1 MFITSTGTDFC
12 RSGSAAT
19 QRGAVG
25 RSRQSR
31 SYNSSTCVG
40 ICLAAFIAVIFAG
53 TAASQIFPT
62 KPIKIIVPNAPGG
75 AADITARTVGQKL
88 SEALGQP
95 VVIENKP
102 SAGGVIAGEQV
113 AKSDADGHTILLISS
128 GTAVSAALFKSLP
141 FDTRKDFA
149 TVSKL
154 ASFDLAIAVAEGGKF
169 KTFAELLAFAKA
181 NPGKLNIGTPQI
193 GTTQNL
199 AAELFKSA
207 AGIDVQV
214 VPFNGT
220 PPVIA
225 ALRGGNIDA
234 MVEILGPLMPQITS
248 KALRPI
254 ALLGDQRAAVL
265 PDVPIAREAGGSLAN
280 FSAASWNGLAVPA
293 KTPKDIVAKLNRE
306 LVRILALPDVKLR
319 LADLTL
325 IAQSS
330 TPEQLTQLL
339 DSDIRKWA
347 DVIERA
353 KIQKQ

>member
-1 MFITSTGTDFC
+1 MHITSVLNLSLWDRPSSVLRAC
-12 RSGSAAT
+12 VAALILMSWSCVAT
-19 QRGAVG
+19 A
-25 RSRQSR
+25 QS
-31 SYNSSTCVG
+31 
-40 ICLAAFIAVIFAG
+40 
-53 TAASQIFPT
+53 FPS
-62 KPIKIIVPNAPGG
+62 KPIKIVVPNAPGG
-75 AADITARTVGQKL
+75 AADITARTVAQKL

-95 VVIENKP
+95 VVIDNKP
-102 SAGGVIAGEQV
+102 SAGGIIAGEQV
-113 AKSDADGHTILLISS
+113 AKSDPDGHTILLISS
-128 GTAVSAALFKSLP
+128 GTAVSASLFKALP

-149 TVSKL
+149 PLSKL
-154 ASFDLAIAVAEGGKF
+154 ATFDLAIAVAEGGKF
-169 KTFAELLAFAKA
+169 KTFAELLAYAKA

-214 VPFNGT
+214 IPFNGT

-234 MVEILGPLMPQITS
+234 MVEILGPLMAQVTS
-248 KALRPI
+248 NALRPV

-265 PDVPIAREAGGSLAN
+265 PDVPVAREAGGSLAN

-293 KTPKDIVAKLNRE
+293 KTPKDVVAKLNRE
-306 LVRILALPDVKLR
+306 LVRILALPDVKQR
-319 LADLTL
+319 LNDLTL

-330 TPEQLTQLL
+330 TPEQLAQLL
-339 DSDIRKWA
+339 DSDIKRWA

-353 KIQKQ
+353 KLQKQ